1 MEASEKTVILH
12 GETGTERDT
21 EREREKKK
29 TKEEKKSNLARHHI
43 AFDLLLRA
51 IRGWP

>member
-21 EREREKKK
+21 EREREKK
-29 TKEEKKSNLARHHI
+29 TKEEKK
-43 AFDLLLRA
+43 A
-51 IRGWP
+51 ILPVTTLPLIFF

>member
-21 EREREKKK
+21 EREREKKN
-29 TKEEKKSNLARHHI
+29 EGRKKSNLARHHI